1 MLFSATLFDKVR
13 LLAKTAIVNAVEIS
27 IAADKKSTPPITQWL
42 VTVDK
47 HNKSALLT
55 HLINENGWKQALIF
69 IRTKHGAAKLVT
81 QLEKRGIKAES
92 IHSGRSQVVRTQL
105 LADFKAGKIGFLV
118 ATGIAARGIDIDDL
132 DRVVNYDLP
141 DDAHDYVHRI
151 GRTGRA
157 GVSGEAVSLISMDDF
172 KRLCAIESRLGHI
185 IDRKEVA
192 EFKAVKEVPISILN
206 YVKKS
211 AKKPQRR

>member
-1 MLFSATLFDKVR
+1 M
-13 LLAKTAIVNAVEIS
+13 
-27 IAADKKSTPPITQWL
+27 
-42 VTVDK
+42 
-47 HNKSALLT
+47 
-55 HLINENGWKQALIF
+55 
-69 IRTKHGAAKLVT
+69 
-81 QLEKRGIKAES
+81 
-92 IHSGRSQVVRTQL
+92 
-105 LADFKAGKIGFLV
+105 